1 MKEKIREIIERMS
14 NENLINLHNDYCC
27 ANYYNNDIMDMC
39 TINEILSGKKPTEI
53 LNMVFYG
60 NFNPNDSY
68 FRFNGIGYL
77 ESCDY
82 PKYDW
87 IDIDEIVDYIID
99 NNEDFDV
106 DEIRDALD
114 EDDEDDEDEKEEE
127 D

>member
-14 NENLINLHNDYCC
+14 ARELINLHNEYCC
-27 ANYYNNDIMDMC
+27 ANYYDDDIMDMC
-39 TINEILSGKKPTEI
+39 TINERLSGKEPMEI
-53 LNMVFYG
+53 LDMVFYG

-68 FRFNGIGYL
+68 FRFDGNENL

-82 PKYDW
+82 PEYDW

-99 NNEDFDV
+99 NDEDFDI

-114 EDDEDDEDEKEEE
+114 EIDEDDEDEEEEE